1 MEQRAL
7 ISNTGE
13 TTLVEELVA
22 SIDEITNLEKK
33 LKNLFSVTEFLF
45 DNQEELQQKL
55 DLEVAQVENAKRD
68 ATTYRLQYDQLE
80 VR

>member
-1 MEQRAL
+1 M
-7 ISNTGE
+7 
-13 TTLVEELVA
+13 
-22 SIDEITNLEKK
+22 NLEKK

-55 DLEVAQVENAKRD
+55 DIEVAQVETFKRE

-80 VR
+80 VRKSLYWSILILEWIQCLSE

>member
-13 TTLVEELVA
+13 TNIEEELVA

-68 ATTYRLQYDQLE
+68 ATTYRQQYDQLE